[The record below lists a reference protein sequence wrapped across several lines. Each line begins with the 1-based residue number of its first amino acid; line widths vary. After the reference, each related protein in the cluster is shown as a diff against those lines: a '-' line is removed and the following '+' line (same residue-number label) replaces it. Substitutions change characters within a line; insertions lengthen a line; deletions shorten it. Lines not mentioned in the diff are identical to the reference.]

1 MIDLCVTTIAAILV
15 MCKNEQASCFN
26 CLPDNKSFVC
36 WNCLFFSKCLPKLIP
51 HSCSVS
57 SNVTRLTYW
66 SSTVAVALSC
76 QCRHCCICSTVLP
89 ALQEQQQKSNIVQ
102 QHYQIKDLSLW
113 ATARAIQAAL
123 ATGTAIASQALCN
136 LALLVFQPLHA
147 QIDSTVDYCIT
158 SCHKVVSPAGP
169 AQSQSVLWL
178 PAVCKL
184 ASWWLPTKWHGCQH
198 STAVHKTALCTIR
211 GTDQWL
217 A

>member
-1 MIDLCVTTIAAILV
+1 MVIFVLLKTGNYVIIKNNHTVMIDLCVTTIAAILV

-36 WNCLFFSKCLPKLIP
+36 WNCKFFSKCLPKLIP

-89 ALQEQQQKSNIVQ
+89 AQQEQQPKSNDVQ

-123 ATGTAIASQALCN
+123 ASAGLNTWNCNCLPGTL
-136 LALLVFQPLHA
+136 
-147 QIDSTVDYCIT
+147 
-158 SCHKVVSPAGP
+158 
-169 AQSQSVLWL
+169 
-178 PAVCKL
+178 
-184 ASWWLPTKWHGCQH
+184 
-198 STAVHKTALCTIR
+198 
-211 GTDQWL
+211 
-217 A
+217 